1 MKRMFKKALSVLL
14 AVTMVLGM
22 FAFAIVDVDWS
33 EFMVIAEAEDAAE
46 TFSEGYYTYSVDEDG
61 NATITNVDTLI
72 SGDIVVP
79 STLDNHIVTEIG
91 SQSFMNC
98 DKITSVIFPNG
109 ILKIGHS
116 AFFRCDTLESVFIPE
131 SVEYIGSRAFQ
142 WCPNLIRITVDPK
155 NLKYSSDEYDVFF
168 NEEKTTLI
176 QCPSNIPQIEYR
188 IPNGVINIEN
198 EAFLNCKK
206 ITNIVV
212 PNGVTKI
219 GSYAFAHCDNLA
231 KIILPNSLISIGI
244 YAFYLS
250 NSLSDVYFCG
260 TEEEWNAIEIG
271 SYNNDGLEN
280 AMIHYNYV
288 YNENSSDHS
297 IKKDFVILPSTKTVS
312 YGDSIIL
319 HADVENLPE
328 GAYIEWSANNSNF
341 KIVSCSADGSS
352 CTVTPEVSGDTTFTA
367 TIYDKDG
374 NEIGSDTQ
382 TMTAK
387 AGFFQKIIAFFKKIF
402 GLTKVIP
409 EMLK

>member
-1 MKRMFKKALSVLL
+1 MLKKALSVLL
-14 AVTMVLGM
+14 AVTMVFGTV
-22 FAFAIVDVDWS
+22 AFGLADVDWS
-33 EFMVIAEAEDAAE
+33 EFAVIAEAEDAAE
-46 TFSEGYYTYSVDEDG
+46 TFAEGYYTYSVDEDG

-72 SGDIVVP
+72 SGDIAVP
-79 STLDNHIVTEIG
+79 STLGDHIVTEIG

-109 ILKIGHS
+109 VLKIGHS
-116 AFFRCDTLESVFIPE
+116 AFFRCDTLESVFISE
-131 SVEYIGSRAFQ
+131 SVEYIESRAFQ

-168 NEEKTTLI
+168 DKKKTTLI
-176 QCPSNIPQIEYR
+176 QCPSKIPQIEYR

-198 EAFLNCKK
+198 EAFYNCKK
-206 ITNIVV
+206 LTSIVV

-219 GSYAFAHCDNLA
+219 GSYAFAHCDNLV

-244 YAFYLS
+244 YTFYPSKTLT
-250 NSLSDVYFCG
+250 DVYFSG

-280 AMIHYNYV
+280 AMIHYNYI
-288 YNENSSDHS
+288 YNENSYDHS
-297 IKKDFVILPSTKTVS
+297 LKKDFVILPSTRTIS

-319 HADVENLPE
+319 HADTKNLPE
-328 GAYIEWSANNSNF
+328 VAYIEWSVDNSNF
-341 KIVSCSADGSS
+341 KIVSYSADGSN
-352 CTVTPEVSGDTTFTA
+352 CTITPEVSGDTTFTV
-367 TIYDKDG
+367 TVYDKDG
-374 NEIGSDTQ
+374 NEIGSDIQ
-382 TMTAK
+382 TMTSK

-409 EMLK
+409 EMFKI